1 MSELATAR
9 PAAIETE
16 LPRAPGP
23 GYPVVVVPTYN
34 EVTNVGGV
42 LERVLSLPGDFAVL
56 VIDDGSPDG
65 TADVVRRL
73 KDENP
78 SRIGI
83 VQRTGKQGLG
93 TAYLEGFR
101 RALNAGFDYICE
113 MDADFSHSPEDLPR
127 LVEACRPEAEGGAG
141 ADLAIG
147 SRYVGG
153 VRVINWP
160 LSRLILSYGAGMY
173 TRAITRL
180 PVQDVTA
187 GFKCF
192 RRRTLEAIDFERV
205 RSNGYSFQIEMTYRA
220 WRKGFRVVEV
230 PIIFT
235 ERTEGQSKMSKAI
248 VREAARKVW
257 ELRIRDIAKRL

>member
-1 MSELATAR
+1 
-9 PAAIETE
+9 
-16 LPRAPGP
+16 
-23 GYPVVVVPTYN
+23 VVVVPTFN
-34 EVTNVGGV
+34 EATNVEAI
-42 LERVLSLPGDFAVL
+42 LERVLSLPDGFSVL

-65 TADVVRRL
+65 TADIVRRVRA
-73 KDENP
+73 DH
-78 SRIGI
+78 SDRIGL
-83 VQRTGKQGLG
+83 VQRSGKQGLG

-101 RALNAGFDYICE
+101 RALDAGYEYICE

-127 LVEACRPEAEGGAG
+127 LVEACRPIDEGGAG

-147 SRYVGG
+147 SRYIGG

-160 LSRLILSYGAGMY
+160 LSRLILSFGAGMY
-173 TRAITRL
+173 TRVITRL

-220 WRKGFRVVEV
+220 WRKGFHVVEV

-257 ELRIRDIAKRL
+257 ELRIRDMAKRL

>member
-1 MSELATAR
+1 M
-9 PAAIETE
+9 
-16 LPRAPGP
+16 
-23 GYPVVVVPTYN
+23 VVVPTFN
-34 EVTNVGGV
+34 EATNVEAI
-42 LERVLSLPGDFAVL
+42 LERVLSLPDDFSVL

-65 TADVVRRL
+65 TADIVRRVRA
-73 KDENP
+73 DH
-78 SRIGI
+78 SDRIGL
-83 VQRTGKQGLG
+83 VQRSGKQGLG

-101 RALNAGFDYICE
+101 RALDAGYEYICE

-127 LVEACRPEAEGGAG
+127 LLEACRPPEEGGAG

-147 SRYVGG
+147 SRYIGG

-160 LSRLILSYGAGMY
+160 LSRLILSFGAGMY
-173 TRAITRL
+173 TRVITRL

-220 WRKGFRVVEV
+220 WRKGFNVVEV